1 MNKKLFLKPLII
13 PLLSAIVVIFAYKMI
28 FSQQENSVPP
38 LTEQTQKETPP
49 AQTPKYVRGIHL
61 TAWVAGSKKLRAKF
75 EKLIDETE
83 LNCTVIDI
91 KEYEGQIYVPGYKPA
106 DTYKAT
112 LNAIP
117 DIKTYLEHLKS
128 KGIYTVARIVVFK
141 DDIAPRKNPAM
152 AVKTSTGEL
161 WKDRKGLTWLDP
173 YNKDAWEYNIGL
185 AEHAADLGFEEVQFD
200 YIRFPSD
207 GQTKGCRYSQKHSS
221 LTASVALVD
230 FLKLANERLRKKGIN
245 TSIDVFGL
253 TTTVTNGMGIGQKMV
268 EMSEHID
275 FVCPMVYPSHYAKDE
290 YGIANPNLN
299 PYKTVYISIKGAKKG
314 MGKNSIKLRPWLQ
327 DFSLGAHYGPKQVR
341 AQIQACYDNGVGDWL
356 LWNPRCVY
364 TQGALKDKEEENKYE
379 KLSSTQAA
387 VELYPASKESTPKQ
401 KMISSSETVKTTQSA
416 VAQEVSLST
425 KTTETQEIKKSTGIT
440 TVKKSKSTKTKTSK
454 KKPAAKTKKSSK

>member
-1 MNKKLFLKPLII
+1 MNKKLFFKLLII
-13 PLLSAIVVIFAYKMI
+13 PLLSAIVVVFAYKMI

-38 LTEQTQKETPP
+38 LAEQTEKETPP
-49 AQTPKYVRGIHL
+49 AKTPKYVRGIHL
-61 TAWVAGSKKLRAKF
+61 TAWVASSKKLRAKF

-83 LNCTVIDI
+83 INCVVIDI
-91 KEYEGQIYVPGYKPA
+91 KENDGQVYVPGYKPA
-106 DTYKAT
+106 DTYGAT
-112 LNAIP
+112 LNMIP
-117 DIKTYLEHLKS
+117 DIKTYLAHLKS
-128 KGIYTVARIVVFK
+128 KNIYTVARIVVFK
-141 DDIAPRKNPAM
+141 DNLAPRKNMDM
-152 AVKTSTGEL
+152 AVKTSAGEL

-173 YNKDAWEYNIGL
+173 YSKAAWEYNIGL

-207 GQTKGCRYSQKHSS
+207 GQTRECRYSQKHSS
-221 LTASVALVD
+221 LTTSVALVD
-230 FLKLANERLRKKGIN
+230 FLKFANERLRNKGIN

-253 TTTVTNGMGIGQKMV
+253 TTTVTHGMGIGQKMI

-275 FVCPMVYPSHYAKDE
+275 FVSPMVYPSHYAKGE
-290 YGIANPNLN
+290 YGIVNPNLN
-299 PYKTVYISIKGAKKG
+299 PYKTVYTSIKGAKRS

-341 AQIQACYDNGVGDWL
+341 AQIQACYDNDIGDWL

-364 TQGALKDKEEENKYE
+364 THGALKDNYNENNYE

-387 VELYPASKESTPKQ
+387 AELYPASKESVSKQ
-401 KMISSSETVKTTQSA
+401 KLVLSSETAKTTQSA

-425 KTTETQEIKKSTGIT
+425 KTTETQDIKKSTNT
-440 TVKKSKSTKTKTSK
+440 STVKKSTKTKTSK
-454 KKPAAKTKKSSK
+454 KKPATKTKKF

>member
-1 MNKKLFLKPLII
+1 MRKKLFLKLLIV
-13 PLLSAIVVIFAYKMI
+13 PLLSAIVVIFAYKVM
-28 FSQQENSVPP
+28 FSQQENSVS
-38 LTEQTQKETPP
+38 TTTVQIEKETPP
-49 AQTPKYVRGIHL
+49 AKTPKYVRGIHL
-61 TAWVAGSKKLRAKF
+61 TAWVAGSQKQRARF

-106 DTYKAT
+106 DAYRAT

-117 DIKTYLEHLKS
+117 DIKTYLQHLKS
-128 KGIYTVARIVVFK
+128 KGIYTIARIVVFK
-141 DDIAPRKNPAM
+141 DDIAPRRNPAM
-152 AVKTSTGEL
+152 AVKTPSGEL

-173 YNKDAWEYNIGL
+173 YNKNAWEYNIGL
-185 AEHAADLGFEEVQFD
+185 AEHVADLGFDEVQFD

-207 GQTKGCRYSQKHSS
+207 GNIKECRYSQQHSS
-221 LTASVALVD
+221 TTASGALVD

-253 TTTVTNGMGIGQKMV
+253 TTTVTNGMGIGQKMI

-275 FVCPMVYPSHYAKDE
+275 FVCPMVYPSHYAKGE
-290 YGIANPNLN
+290 YGLVNPNLN
-299 PYKTVYISIKGAKKG
+299 PYRTVHISIKGAKKS

-341 AQIQACYDNGVGDWL
+341 AQIQACYDCGVADWL

-364 TQGALKDKEEENKYE
+364 TRDALKDKDEENKYE
-379 KLSSTQAA
+379 KLASTQAA
-387 VELYPASKESTPKQ
+387 ADLYPASKESAPKQ
-401 KMISSSETVKTTQSA
+401 KIAASSETVKTIQRTAS
-416 VAQEVSLST
+416 QEVSLST
-425 KTTETQEIKKSTGIT
+425 KTVETQEIKKSTSTAT
-440 TVKKSKSTKTKTSK
+440 TKKSKPNKTKTSK
-454 KKPAAKTKKSSK
+454 KKPSTKTKN